1 VRGDRIKNDEL
12 FTAAAIASNELF
24 GSPKIFFR
32 RFIKAYMKL
41 WLEKNAK
48 GELNLQKAKSPLD
61 AITEYIARLDRRGI
75 QNKND
80 VKEVSYDGVNI
91 KILQNRCSYSKT
103 CEMML
108 EHFKEPPICI
118 KAIYYIEAIERRL
131 REYGAFDYR
140 FQYSR
145 DNQNC
150 KILIAK
156 LQEFL

>member
-1 VRGDRIKNDEL
+1 MKNMEVD
-12 FTAAAIASNELF
+12 ELF

-61 AITEYIARLDRRGI
+61 AITEYIARLDKIGI
-75 QNKND
+75 
-80 VKEVSYDGVNI
+80 
-91 KILQNRCSYSKT
+91 
-103 CEMML
+103 
-108 EHFKEPPICI
+108 H
-118 KAIYYIEAIERRL
+118 IEAIERKL
-131 REYGAFDYR
+131 RENGVFDYR